1 MTVVVGVDGSPP
13 SRTALR
19 LAVQEARCRLVS
31 LIAVS
36 ASEPPLGKP
45 AGGYPVGALHTGDD
59 ERATTES
66 ALRDAVSKELGD
78 QADQA
83 NLRVSEGLAGHV
95 IVETARQTHAQLIVL
110 AASPGKP
117 MLPGTV
123 SQYVLYKADC
133 PVMLV
138 PSSSRFAARSRPGW
152 TGCAGRRSTPGWSS
166 AWAPP
171 GSSTACPSPSPA
183 R

>member
-1 MTVVVGVDGSPP
+1 MHGLLIWIGRIAGVAGV
-13 SRTALR
+13 L
-19 LAVQEARCRLVS
+19 LCAVAFVARAANTWHV
-31 LIAVS
+31 
-36 ASEPPLGKP
+36 
-45 AGGYPVGALHTGDD
+45 GGYPIGTLHTGDD
-59 ERATTES
+59 ERTTTES

-83 NLRVSEGLAGHV
+83 DLRVSEGLAGRV

-123 SQYVLYKADC
+123 SQYVLHKADC

-138 PSSSRFAARSRPGW
+138 PSSSS
-152 TGCAGRRSTPGWSS
+152 
-166 AWAPP
+166 APP
-171 GSSTACPSPSPA
+171 PA
-183 R
+183 DQPKGDVPR